1 MIRSRIAHMLFMGV
15 FLFISSMQAT
25 PAGSGYHIIDSL
37 RLGGEG
43 GWDYLSVDTAAQRLY
58 VSRGTRVQVVDLAKL
73 SIIGE
78 IPNTAGVHGIAL
90 VPDLGRG
97 YTSNGRDSSV
107 TIFDLKSL
115 TVIATLKIN
124 ARNPDAILY
133 DPFSRRVFTFNG
145 GSANATAIDV
155 GSNSVAGTIPLGG
168 KPEFGVSDARGR
180 IYVNI
185 EDKSEVAMIDPM
197 SLTVLKRWT
206 LSPGEEPTGLALD
219 REHRRLFAVCANRLM
234 VVLNADSGNVVAT
247 PAIGDGVDGV
257 MVDPATR
264 LAFSSNGEGTMTV
277 VREETQAKYTAVETV
292 PTRRSARTLVLDEKS
307 HLIYTVAA
315 RFGPPP
321 PPTAD
326 RPRPRPT
333 IVPESVTLYVIG
345 R

>member
-1 MIRSRIAHMLFMGV
+1 
-15 FLFISSMQAT
+15 
-25 PAGSGYHIIDSL
+25 
-37 RLGGEG
+37 
-43 GWDYLSVDTAAQRLY
+43 
-58 VSRGTRVQVVDLAKL
+58 
-73 SIIGE
+73 
-78 IPNTAGVHGIAL
+78 
-90 VPDLGRG
+90 
-97 YTSNGRDSSV
+97 
-107 TIFDLKSL
+107 
-115 TVIATLKIN
+115 
-124 ARNPDAILY
+124 
-133 DPFSRRVFTFNG
+133 
-145 GSANATAIDV
+145 
-155 GSNSVAGTIPLGG
+155 
-168 KPEFGVSDARGR
+168 
-180 IYVNI
+180 
-185 EDKSEVAMIDPM
+185 
-197 SLTVLKRWT
+197 
-206 LSPGEEPTGLALD
+206 
-219 REHRRLFAVCANRLM
+219 M

-257 MVDPATR
+257 MFDPATR

>member
-1 MIRSRIAHMLFMGV
+1 MIRSRFALMLFMGA
-15 FLFISSMQAT
+15 FLVISSIKAQ
-25 PAGSGYHIIDSL
+25 PAGAGYHIIDSL

-43 GWDYLSVDTAAQRLY
+43 GWDYLSVDTTARRLY
-58 VSRGTRVQVVDLAKL
+58 VSRGTRVQVVDLAQH
-73 SIIGE
+73 SVIGE
-78 IPNTAGVHGIAL
+78 IPNTPGVHGIAL
-90 VPDLGRG
+90 VPALGRG

-107 TIFDLKSL
+107 TVFDLKSL
-115 TVIATLKIN
+115 NVIVTLKIN

-133 DPFSRRVFTFNG
+133 DPFSRRIFTFNG

-155 GSNSVAGTIPLGG
+155 GSSTVAGTIPLGG
-168 KPEFGVSDARGR
+168 KPEFGVSDASGR

-185 EDKSEVAMIDPM
+185 EDKSEVVVIDPM
-197 SLTVLKRWT
+197 ALAVLKRWT

-219 REHRRLFAVCANRLM
+219 REHRRLFAVCGNRLM
-234 VVLNADSGNVVAT
+234 VVLDADSGSMIAT
-247 PAIGDGVDGV
+247 TAIGDGVDGV
-257 MVDPATR
+257 MYDPATR
-264 LAFSSNGEGTMTV
+264 LAFSANGEGTMTV
-277 VREETQAKYTAVETV
+277 VREETPAKYSPVEIV

-307 HLIYTVAA
+307 HRIYTVAA

>member
-1 MIRSRIAHMLFMGV
+1 MKRSSFALMVFMGT
-15 FLFISSMQAT
+15 FLLISPGHAQ

-58 VSRGTRVQVVDLAKL
+58 VSRGTRVQVVDLSKH
-73 SIIGE
+73 SIAGE
-78 IPNTAGVHGIAL
+78 IPNTPGVHGIAL
-90 VPDLGRG
+90 VSAVGRG

-107 TIFDLKSL
+107 TVFDLKSL
-115 TVIATLKIN
+115 NVIATLKIN

-133 DPFSRRVFTFNG
+133 DPFSRRVFTLNG

-155 GSNSVAGTIPLGG
+155 ESNTVVGSIPLGG

-185 EDKSEVAMIDPM
+185 EDKSEVVMIDPM
-197 SLTVLKRWT
+197 NLTVLKRWP

-219 REHRRLFAVCANRLM
+219 REHRRLFAVCGNRLM
-234 VVLNADSGNVVAT
+234 AILDADSGNVVAT

-257 MVDPATR
+257 MYDRATR
-264 LAFSSNGEGTMTV
+264 LAFSANGEGTMTV
-277 VREETQAKYTAVETV
+277 VREETPAKYSLVENV

-307 HLIYTVAA
+307 HRIYTVAA

-326 RPRPRPT
+326 RPHPRPT